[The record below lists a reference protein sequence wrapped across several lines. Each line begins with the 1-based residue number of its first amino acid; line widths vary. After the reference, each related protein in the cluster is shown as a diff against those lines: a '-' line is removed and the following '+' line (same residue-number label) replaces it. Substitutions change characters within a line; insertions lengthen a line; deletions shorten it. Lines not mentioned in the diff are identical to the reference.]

1 MDTRSE
7 RVAVIASS
15 SWSHSF
21 LTHKFG
27 CSAFDE
33 EFDRKNLE
41 LLKTGQGSKL
51 TALTPEEIQQSG
63 DHEFPNWLVPLGVL
77 GDRPA
82 DIVEVLDEQSQISFK
97 MFAVWE

>member
-1 MDTRSE
+1 MDARIE

-15 SWSHSF
+15 SWPHTF

-41 LLKTGQGSKL
+41 LLKKGEASKL
-51 TALTPEEIQQSG
+51 AELTPEEKQQSG
-63 DHEFPNWLVPLGVL
+63 DHEFLNWLAPLGVL

-82 DIVEVLDEQSQISFK
+82 DIVEVLEEQSQISF
-97 MFAVWE
+97 MVFALWE

>member
-7 RVAVIASS
+7 RVAIIASS

-33 EFDRKNLE
+33 EFGRKNLE
-41 LLKTGQGSKL
+41 LLNKGQGSKL
-51 TALTPEEIQQSG
+51 AALTPGEIQQSG
-63 DHEFPNWLVPLGVL
+63 DHEFLNWLVPLVGL

-97 MFAVWE
+97 VFAVWE

>member
-41 LLKTGQGSKL
+41 LLKKG
-51 TALTPEEIQQSG
+51 EEANS
-63 DHEFPNWLVPLGVL
+63 P
-77 GDRPA
+77 R
-82 DIVEVLDEQSQISFK
+82 
-97 MFAVWE
+97 